1 MKKNKNASSKN
12 LQTLFFY
19 LNAGYVAR
27 LKWWKK
33 DQFVYFDSERQIYKL
48 NNGQIFSFSVDDEKK
63 ANRWYIGEKFNG

>member
-33 DQFVYFDSERQIYKL
+33 DQFVYFDRSTSTFKL
-48 NNGQIFSFSVDDEKK
+48 NSGQIFSFSIDEEKK
-63 ANRWYIGEKFNG
+63 FNRWYIGEKID